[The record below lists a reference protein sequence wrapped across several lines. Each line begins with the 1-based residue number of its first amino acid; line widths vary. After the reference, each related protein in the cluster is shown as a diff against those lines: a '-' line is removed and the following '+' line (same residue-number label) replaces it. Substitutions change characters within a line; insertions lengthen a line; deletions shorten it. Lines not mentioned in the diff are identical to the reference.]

1 MLTIKLQH
9 RFEGFRLDVDFTAPP
24 GLTVLFGS
32 SGSGKTSIINAVAG
46 LLRPDV
52 GKVVL
57 AGSTLLDTR
66 AGVYVPPHQRQ
77 IGYVFQEGRLF
88 PHLSV
93 AGNLIFGQKSEDPVA
108 MSRIVDLLGIS
119 HLLERQPNTLSGGE
133 KQRVAIGRALI
144 SKPSLLLADEPLA
157 ALDEARKSEILPYF
171 ERLRDEIATPIVYVS
186 HSATEV
192 ARLATSVVAL
202 ENGRV
207 IGQGPAMDLLADS
220 RVAPMGIR
228 SVGAVIE
235 GRVGEHCPDGLSEL
249 RAGGERLYVPKVA
262 QKVGET
268 IRVRIPAHEV
278 LLAIDEPHAI
288 SALNVFKGTVRGLQ
302 PTEDRGVV
310 VTLETSAGL
319 ILSRV
324 TERSA
329 SSLGLQLGATCFAI
343 VKTVAIAPEDVGG

>member
-1 MLTIKLQH
+1 MLSIKLQH
-9 RFEGFRLDVDFTAPP
+9 TFEDFRLDVDFTAPP

-52 GKVVL
+52 GRVVL
-57 AGSTLLDTR
+57 DGSTLLDTE
-66 AGVYVPPHQRQ
+66 AGEYVPPHRRK

-93 AGNLIFGQKSEDPVA
+93 AANLIFGQRDEDSA
-108 MSRIVDLLGIS
+108 GMDRIVDLLGIS
-119 HLLERQPNTLSGGE
+119 HLLDRQPNRLSGGE

-171 ERLRDEIATPIVYVS
+171 ERLRDEIETPILYVS

-207 IGQGPAMDLLADS
+207 IGQGPAVKLLADS
-220 RVAPMGIR
+220 SVTPMGIR
-228 SVGAVIE
+228 SVGAVLE
-235 GRVGEHCPDGLSEL
+235 GRVGEHLQDGLTEL
-249 RAGGERLYVPKVA
+249 HAGNERLYVPRVEHEIGD
-262 QKVGET
+262 V

-278 LLAIDEPHAI
+278 LLAMHEPHSI
-288 SALNVFKGTVRGLQ
+288 SALNVFKGTIQGLQ
-302 PTEDRGVV
+302 TTEDRGVV
-310 VTLETSAGL
+310 VTLETSAGA

-324 TERSA
+324 TQRSA
-329 SSLGLQLGATCFAI
+329 NSLGLELGATCFAI